1 MKSIYSKR
9 ELIIGMMEDAIQ
21 RLEERILWYKA
32 KDIPCRY
39 EEELLADRKEI
50 LKEFQKNA

>member
-21 RLEERILWYKA
+21 QLEEEILRYKIQG
-32 KDIPCRY
+32 IPCRY
-39 EEELLADRKEI
+39 EEELLANRKEI
-50 LKEFQKNA
+50 LKEFQENA